1 MEQVATSSDCDAYGG
16 PTRIW
21 LQAKQRGQTELHFIR
36 NGLESSPEAVVTVT
50 IASPFRP
57 AGGTVAVIVV
67 SFFILKV
74 AACPGPKE
82 TPRRQSAEPKF
93 VPIIVILSP
102 AFPSSGASFAILGA
116 SPKQAFAAPAFS
128 AV

>member
-1 MEQVATSSDCDAYGG
+1 MEQVATPSDCEAYGG

-21 LQAKQRGQTELHFIR
+21 LQAKQRGQTEFHFIR

-67 SFFILKV
+67 SFFSLKV

-93 VPIIVILSP
+93 VPVIVTLSP